1 MKTSMNTSLT
11 KYALC
16 LASFITVCGTAH
28 AVGTITGLT
37 AVPANPVA
45 GEAVKYKITTSG
57 AGACG
62 VRVLYAGGN
71 EPSDNMLIN
80 NQPAGGGVMDKTIA
94 KAGTYTVTAMGSP
107 SLNPK
112 CGGEAKITVV
122 IKDKPAPAAPP
133 AAPATPATPA
143 TPASPATPAMPAM
156 PAIPGMP
163 APAGGKPAAGMG
175 MGALQPQAPVIAMGA
190 MTMSEAMTCPTPY
203 TKYTQGVDVSKGE
216 AYCVKP
222 DATCPEAYTSNRN
235 PQTGQLTC
243 TPKVPVASP
252 EGWTHGAG
260 NGEQSFNSIPQPMV
274 KCPTATPAWQWG
286 TTYYKES
293 WNRMGC
299 RANLKP
305 AF

>member
-1 MKTSMNTSLT
+1 MKTSLK

-16 LASFITVCGTAH
+16 LASLVTLCGTAH

-45 GEAVKYKITTSG
+45 GESVKYKVTTSG
-57 AGACG
+57 SGACG
-62 VRVLYAGGN
+62 ARFVYAGGSY
-71 EPSDNMLIN
+71 EPSDNALVN
-80 NQPAGGGVMDKTIA
+80 NQPAGGGVMDKTLS

-122 IKDKPAPAAPP
+122 VKDKPAP
-133 AAPATPATPA
+133 AAPATPATPS
-143 TPASPATPAMPAM
+143 TPSPAS
-156 PAIPGMP
+156 
-163 APAGGKPAAGMG
+163 AGGKPAAGMG

-190 MTMSEAMTCPTPY
+190 ITMSEAMTCPTPY

-216 AYCVKP
+216 AYCVKS
-222 DATCPEAYTSNRN
+222 DATCPDGYANNRN
-235 PQTGQLTC
+235 QQTGQLTC

-252 EGWTHGAG
+252 DGWTHGSG
-260 NGEQSFNSIPQPMV
+260 NGELSFNSIPQPMV
-274 KCPTATPAWQWG
+274 KCPKSTPDWQWG

-305 AF
+305 AY

>member
-1 MKTSMNTSLT
+1 MKTSLK

-16 LASFITVCGTAH
+16 LASLVTLCGTAH

-45 GEAVKYKITTSG
+45 GESVKFKITTSG
-57 AGACG
+57 SGACG
-62 VRVLYAGGN
+62 VRVVYAGGPY
-71 EPSDNMLIN
+71 EPSDNTLIN

-94 KAGTYTVTAMGSP
+94 NAGTYTVTAMGSP

-112 CGGEAKITVV
+112 CGGDAKITVV
-122 IKDKPAPAAPP
+122 VKDKPAPAAP
-133 AAPATPATPA
+133 A
-143 TPASPATPAMPAM
+143 
-156 PAIPGMP
+156 P

-175 MGALQPQAPVIAMGA
+175 MGALQPQAPVIALGA
-190 MTMSEAMTCPTPY
+190 ITMSEAMTCPTPY
-203 TKYTQGVDVSKGE
+203 SKYTQGVDVSKGE
-216 AYCVKP
+216 AYCVKS
-222 DATCPEAYTSNRN
+222 DATCPEGYANNRN

-243 TPKVPVASP
+243 TPKVPVAAP
-252 EGWTHGAG
+252 DGWTHGSG
-260 NGEQSFNSIPQPMV
+260 NGELSFNSIPQPMV
-274 KCPTATPAWQWG
+274 KCPKSTPDWQWG

-305 AF
+305 AY